1 MLASALLFT
10 GLIAILLCSLAEAE
24 NTTCAGNA
32 LNWYSDAVGETP
44 CREYQ
49 VPTFSNTAPGDKCN
63 DELMVH
69 TTSIVTTAVLAQINL
84 CNEGIKLD
92 NFLYNLFWNTGAC
105 IIVNFYRIYS
115 NIIVHFV
122 IAYTRSV
129 NNREP
134 RRVFKQRFIHCY
146 EQQSQHINGSR
157 RCGWWYPGFYSNH
170 SLRVVSLSQKT
181 DRGFEDR
188 RPRAVVRATNRAVNY
203 TRADRISRY
212 TITFLQADSNDN
224 PLDVDTA
231 ELVPYVT
238 VTQSAL
244 QIGDGPTLTHLPS
257 TRSRVTCPPS
267 RGAPPTYYS
276 SEPSGRAPPTYH
288 SHES

>member
-1 MLASALLFT
+1 MLASALRFT
-10 GLIAILLCSLAEAE
+10 GLIAILVGSLAEAE

-32 LNWYSDAVGETP
+32 LDWYSDAVGETP
-44 CREYQ
+44 CITYQRLRQICNSEYQ

-63 DELMVH
+63 DQL
-69 TTSIVTTAVLAQINL
+69 TACCCNSIAFSLSMLCMNCQQDTNGGNVNGIDAGNGAYYKYLDGCGSGTNESLPVAIQTAV

-134 RRVFKQRFIHCY
+134 RWVFKQRFIHCY

-157 RCGWWYPGFYSNH
+157 RC
-170 SLRVVSLSQKT
+170 
-181 DRGFEDR
+181 DR
-188 RPRAVVRATNRAVNY
+188 RPGAVLRATNR
-203 TRADRISRY
+203 
-212 TITFLQADSNDN
+212 
-224 PLDVDTA
+224 
-231 ELVPYVT
+231 
-238 VTQSAL
+238 
-244 QIGDGPTLTHLPS
+244 
-257 TRSRVTCPPS
+257 
-267 RGAPPTYYS
+267 
-276 SEPSGRAPPTYH
+276 
-288 SHES
+288 